1 MKTGKKRIKRTGGG
15 LAHPDLIPDDHLA
28 RSITSFLEKQSGRSH
43 EICSLP
49 EKVFRFMGLPYR
61 GGNRV
66 DVIGRLG
73 AVADAMVEQGRLKQY
88 TARTMTKIRLID
100 AGTEPTPQGG
110 GSSQEARNV
119 WREIQQRLARIEL
132 EENVAILY
140 ACESGSRAWGFASA
154 DSDWDV
160 RFIYAKPLDWY
171 LSIETGRRRD
181 VIERPIEDDLDING
195 WDVRKALGL
204 FRKSNPPLLEWLDS
218 PIVYKARNRFVYRLH
233 KLISVYYSFN
243 ACRYHYLSMAKG
255 NYHEYLQG
263 EQVRLKKYLYVLRPL
278 LAVNWME
285 QGKGRAPVE
294 FSRLLEC
301 VQDET
306 VRALVDDLVQR
317 KVAGNELGE
326 GPRVDALN
334 QYIERELGRLD
345 ELPVPP
351 DEKGRTS
358 GPLNDLFRVVL
369 KETWGDEE

>member
-1 MKTGKKRIKRTGGG
+1 MTTGKKRIKRTGGG

-28 RSITSFLEKQSGRSH
+28 RCITSFLEKQPGWSH

-49 EKVFRFMGLPYR
+49 EEVFRFMGLPYR
-61 GGNRV
+61 GANRV

-73 AVADAMVEQGRLKQY
+73 TMADTMVERGRLEQY
-88 TARTMTKIRLID
+88 TTRAMTKVRLLD
-100 AGTEPTPQGG
+100 PGTATTPQSH
-110 GSSQEARNV
+110 GSPPDASDVR
-119 WREIQQRLARIEL
+119 REILQRLYRIER
-132 EENVAILY
+132 EENVTILY

-181 VIERPIEDDLDING
+181 VIERPVEDDLDING

-204 FRKSNPPLLEWLDS
+204 FRKSNPPLLEWLGS
-218 PIVYKARNRFVYRLH
+218 PIVYKAHNGFVSRLRR
-233 KLISVYYSFN
+233 LIPTYYSFN

-255 NYHEYLQG
+255 NYREYLQG

-285 QGKGRAPVE
+285 QGRGRAPVE

-301 VQDET
+301 TQDET
-306 VRALVDDLVQR
+306 VKAHVADLVGR
-317 KVAGNELGE
+317 KVAGSELGE
-326 GPRVDALN
+326 GTRIDALN
-334 QYIERELGRLD
+334 QYIERELERLE
-345 ELPVPP
+345 ELPVPANEKVRTP
-351 DEKGRTS
+351 D
-358 GPLNDLFRVVL
+358 PLNDLFRTIL
-369 KETWGDEE
+369 KETWGDGS